1 MIIHRPVSSTAST
14 RVVAFVSHE
23 VSRETVDAFQ
33 HLQRTCGSGYTPR
46 WLLDTAHGATV
57 PPGLASDVWS
67 FDSREFGT
75 WGLPTFGP
83 TLLPGHCHYPYLRF
97 FREHPHIE
105 QLWVVEY
112 DVRFTGPWRRLI
124 DHYAD
129 DDADLLTCHVRNRL
143 QEPQWYWWRTLR
155 RPFDGV
161 AIANEDQW
169 RALLVVARYS
179 ARALR
184 TLIESHEVG
193 WSGHQE
199 VVIPTVLAR
208 RGLVVRDLD
217 GRAINGYARPDPH
230 FYSSYSDEEGSMV
243 EGGSVRFK
251 PARARPG
258 LLPNRLYHPVK
269 PAAMVV
275 PRGVRATL
283 EAKRE
288 FLRRQYAYRLSRLEG
303 AQPAPTPSDVKPA
316 TDP

>member
-1 MIIHRPVSSTAST
+1 MAKQSTRSLDAPT

-23 VSRETVDAFQ
+23 ASRETVAAFL
-33 HLQRTCGSGYTPR
+33 HLQRTCGSGYSLR
-46 WLLDTAHGATV
+46 WLLDTAHGATAPAEV
-57 PPGLASDVWS
+57 ASHVWS
-67 FDSREFGT
+67 FDSRDFGT

-97 FREHPHIE
+97 FREQPHVE

-112 DVRFTGPWRRLI
+112 DVRFTGRWRRLLE
-124 DHYAD
+124 HYAD
-129 DDADLLTCHVRNRL
+129 DDADLLTCHLRNRP
-143 QEPQWYWWRTLR
+143 QEPGWFWWPTLR
-155 RPFDGV
+155 APIERLS
-161 AIANEDQW
+161 IAERDQW

-184 TLIESHEVG
+184 TLIESHEAG

-208 RGLVVRDLD
+208 RGLTVRDLD
-217 GRAINGYARPDPH
+217 GRTVNGAARPNPH
-230 FYSSYSDEEGSMV
+230 FYTSYSDEDGSMV

-269 PAAMVV
+269 PAALVAR
-275 PRGVRATL
+275 RGLRATW

-288 FLRRQYAYRLSRLEG
+288 FLLRQREYRRSRLDGTRPG
-303 AQPAPTPSDVKPA
+303 AAPGGIEPA

>member
-1 MIIHRPVSSTAST
+1 MTIPSAVSSTAST
-14 RVVAFVSHE
+14 RVVALVSHE
-23 VSRETVDAFQ
+23 ASRETVDAYR
-33 HLQRTCGSGYTPR
+33 HLRRTCGTGYAPR

-57 PPGLASDVWS
+57 PPDLSGVWQ
-67 FDSREFGT
+67 FDSREFAT

-97 FREHPHIE
+97 FRENPHVG

-112 DVRFTGPWRRLI
+112 DVRFTGPWRRFL

-129 DDADLLTCHVRNRL
+129 DDADLLTCHLRNRP
-143 QEPQWYWWRTLR
+143 QEPGWFWWPTLR
-155 RPFDGV
+155 APFEGV
-161 AIANEDQW
+161 SVAERDQW

-184 TLIESHEVG
+184 TLIESHEAG

-208 RGLVVRDLD
+208 GGLTVRDLN
-217 GRAINGYARPDPH
+217 GRAVNGYSRPNPY
-230 FYSSYSDEEGSMV
+230 FYTSYSDEDGSLI

-251 PARARPG
+251 PARTRPG
-258 LLPNRLYHPVK
+258 LMPNRLYHPVK
-269 PAAMVV
+269 PAALVA
-275 PRGVRATL
+275 PRGIRAAWD
-283 EAKRE
+283 AKRD
-288 FLRRQYAYRLSRLEG
+288 FLRRQREYRLARLEG
-303 AQPAPTPSDVKPA
+303 ARPAPAPVIDPA